1 MLTRTINSPR
11 GNHVTARTAEVSGLA
26 DGHVRPHGSRPRG
39 VGRSHPLVHAT
50 HVRVKDQ
57 KTMLWQSPLQPNTKA
72 HRNAAAGASHGG
84 FPAGREGPGR
94 GGHAGPGICLPSLP
108 LFGVPAGRAA
118 GAQRV
123 SGERANEQT

>member
-11 GNHVTARTAEVSGLA
+11 GNHVTARTAEVGGLA

-57 KTMLWQSPLQPNTKA
+57 KTMLWQSPL
-72 HRNAAAGASHGG
+72 
-84 FPAGREGPGR
+84 
-94 GGHAGPGICLPSLP
+94 
-108 LFGVPAGRAA
+108 
-118 GAQRV
+118 
-123 SGERANEQT
+123 